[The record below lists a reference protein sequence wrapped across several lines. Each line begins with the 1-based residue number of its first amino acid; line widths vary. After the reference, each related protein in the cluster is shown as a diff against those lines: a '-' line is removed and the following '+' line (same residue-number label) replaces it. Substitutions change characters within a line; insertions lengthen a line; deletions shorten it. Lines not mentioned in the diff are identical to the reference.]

1 MRGRLRTSNVVE
13 FQQPDGPVR
22 CVALPR
28 FRGSKPSVNSA
39 RRGRPPN
46 QLMNAPDH
54 EQTLD
59 LEQVLAILRRR
70 APVIALCLVLVAG
83 SAFVFSKRQTKKYT
97 ATAALVF
104 NNAQISQQVA
114 GLQAAASSEPKVQ
127 QDTNVKL
134 LELGPTADQTAQKLG
149 GGLSGKQIKS
159 SLEVSGQG
167 ESNVVNV
174 SATWPSPAIAA
185 QIANTYAEQ
194 FVSDQLQANHRY
206 FASAQALVEK
216 QLSALSPQQRLA
228 PQGLALQDRAQ
239 SLAILSQ
246 LKAGDVQLAQPAAAP
261 TSPSSPKVARNTILG
276 AVLGLLLGL
285 GLAFLFERFDRRIR
299 EPRDLERIYG
309 LPLLGVVP
317 ESAGLARHTDTVEGA
332 RQPLPD
338 ADAEVFRMLRAHL
351 RYFNID
357 RDLRTL
363 LVVSAAPGDG
373 KTTVARNL
381 AEAAATMG
389 SRVLLVETDL
399 RRPTLAGRLAIAPN
413 AGLAGVLIGAIELDD
428 AIQRLELTASGN
440 GRPAPSRSLDVLIA
454 GAIAPPN
461 PAELLE
467 SQAMRSLLA
476 QVRERYDLVVLDTPP
491 LTVVSDAFPLLAQV
505 DGTVI
510 VGRVGRNRRDVANRL
525 HEILGSVE
533 APLLGVVANG
543 FKPGKLGSYS
553 YYGGYYGYS
562 SYKAEQPGVTADT
575 SANGTGE
582 PHEVGTGASRGR
594 E

>member
-1 MRGRLRTSNVVE
+1 
-13 FQQPDGPVR
+13 
-22 CVALPR
+22 
-28 FRGSKPSVNSA
+28 
-39 RRGRPPN
+39 
-46 QLMNAPDH
+46 MNAPDQ
-54 EQTLD
+54 EQALD

-70 APVIALCLVLVAG
+70 APIIALCLILVTAA
-83 SAFVFSKRQTKKYT
+83 AFAFSKAQTKKYT
-97 ATAALVF
+97 ATASLVF

-114 GLQAAASSEPKVQ
+114 GLPVTGSGESKAQ

-134 LELGPTADQTAQKLG
+134 LELGDTAERTARG
-149 GGLSGKQIKS
+149 IGGLTTKQVQGAR
-159 SLEVSGQG
+159 EVSAEG
-167 ESNVVNV
+167 ESNVVDV
-174 SATWPSPAIAA
+174 AFTWTSPTMAA
-185 QIANTYAEQ
+185 LLANTYARE
-194 FVSDQLQANHRY
+194 FVADQLGSNHHY
-206 FASAQALVEK
+206 FASAERLVEK
-216 QLSALSPQQRLA
+216 QLRGLSPQQRVS

-239 SLAILSQ
+239 SLAILSE
-246 LKAGDVQLAQPAAAP
+246 LKAGDVQVAQPASTP
-261 TSPSSPKVARNTILG
+261 SSPSSPKVARNTILG

-285 GLAFLFERFDRRIR
+285 GLAFLFERLDRRIR

-309 LPLLGVVP
+309 LPLLGIVP
-317 ESAGLARHTDTVEGA
+317 ESAELARHTDTVEGA

-363 LVVSAAPGDG
+363 AVVSAAPGDG

-399 RRPTLAGRLAIAPN
+399 RRPTLAGRLAITPN
-413 AGLAGVLIGAIELDD
+413 AGLAGVLIGAVELGD
-428 AIQRLELTASGN
+428 AVQRLELTASAN

-454 GAIAPPN
+454 GAAAPPN

-476 QVRERYDLVVLDTPP
+476 RVRGDYDLVVLDTPP
-491 LTVVSDAFPLLAQV
+491 LTVVSDAFPLLSQV

-510 VGRVGRNRRDVANRL
+510 VGRVGRNRRDVATRL
-525 HEILGSVE
+525 HEILSGVD

-543 FKPGKLGSYS
+543 FKPGKLGSY
-553 YYGGYYGYS
+553 GYYGYS
-562 SYKAEQPGVTADT
+562 YAPRAPETGPSPNGHADT
-575 SANGTGE
+575 SKEPRAGTS
-582 PHEVGTGASRGR
+582 VGST
-594 E
+594 